1 METNNVKEISIK
13 GYLAEKG
20 IYPVKEYYGY
30 GMYLSPYRNEG
41 HPSFKV
47 DYRKNLWRDF
57 GADEGGSIIDLV
69 MKMRNCSDIEAIKLL
84 EEKADLPLI
93 VKTAFPPETESVGR
107 MKLIRVEQ
115 FLPPHLENYL
125 LRERAIPLEQ
135 AKKYLSTV
143 YYNVKGRV
151 YYAIGFKN
159 DKGGYELRNSQ
170 FKGCFPPKTI
180 TTFDRGTSTCNLFE
194 GFMDF
199 LSYLTLYPMK
209 EKDHPTESAV
219 VLNGTGNLEKVIPF
233 LSKHTQVY
241 AYLDNDEGGKQALEK
256 LIQLK
261 LPVTDCSKMY
271 ANHKDLN
278 EFLKQM
284 KRQKSTQ
291 IIPKSRRMKL

>member
-1 METNNVKEISIK
+1 METNNVKDISIK
-13 GYLAEKG
+13 GYLAERG
-20 IYPVKEYYGY
+20 IYPIKEYSGY
-30 GMYLSPYRNEG
+30 GMYLSPYRNEQ

-57 GADEGGSIIDLV
+57 GASEGGSVIDLV

-93 VKTAFPPETESVGR
+93 VKTAFPSEPELVER

-125 LRERAIPLEQ
+125 LQKRAIPIEL
-135 AKKYLSTV
+135 AKRYLSTV
-143 YYNVKGRV
+143 YYMVNNRE
-151 YYAIGFKN
+151 YHAFGFRN
-159 DKGGYELRNSQ
+159 DKGGFELRNAH

-180 TTFDRGTSTCNLFE
+180 TTFDRDTTTCNLFE

-209 EKDHPTESAV
+209 EKTLPTESAV
-219 VLNGTGNLEKVIPF
+219 VLNGIGNLGKAIPF
-233 LSKHTQVY
+233 LSKHTQIY
-241 AYLDNDEGGKQALEK
+241 AYMDNDEGGKEALQK
-256 LIQLK
+256 LERLK

-291 IIPKSRRMKL
+291 IIPKSRRVKF

>member
-1 METNNVKEISIK
+1 
-13 GYLAEKG
+13 
-20 IYPVKEYYGY
+20 
-30 GMYLSPYRNEG
+30 MYLSPYRNEQ

-57 GADEGGSIIDLV
+57 GAHEGGSIIDLV

-93 VKTAFPPETESVGR
+93 VKTAFPPESESVER

-115 FLPPHLENYL
+115 FLPPNLENYL
-125 LRERAIPLEQ
+125 FRERAIPL
-135 AKKYLSTV
+135 KLSKYLSTV
-143 YYNVKGRV
+143 YYSIKGRV

-159 DKGGYELRNSQ
+159 DKGGFELRNAH

-180 TTFDRGTSTCNLFE
+180 TTFDRGTSICNLFE

-209 EKDHPTESAV
+209 EENHPTESAV
-219 VLNGTGNLEKVIPF
+219 ILNGTGNLEKAIPF
-233 LSKHTQVY
+233 LSKHTQIY
-241 AYLDNDEGGKQALEK
+241 AYLDNDEGGKEALQK
-256 LIQLK
+256 LVKLK
-261 LPVTDCSKMY
+261 LPVIDCSKMY
-271 ANHKDLN
+271 VNHKDLN

-284 KRQKSTQ
+284 KRQKTNQ
-291 IIPKSRRMKL
+291 IIPKSKRMKR

>member
-1 METNNVKEISIK
+1 METNNVKDISIK
-13 GYLAEKG
+13 GYLAERG

-30 GMYLSPYRNEG
+30 GMYLSPYRNEQ

-57 GADEGGSIIDLV
+57 GAHEGGSIIDLV

-93 VKTAFPPETESVGR
+93 VKTAFPPESESVER

-115 FLPPHLENYL
+115 FLPPNLENYL
-125 LRERAIPLEQ
+125 LRERAIPLELS
-135 AKKYLSTV
+135 KYLSTV
-143 YYNVKGRV
+143 YYSVKERI
-151 YYAIGFKN
+151 YYAIGFEN
-159 DKGGYELRNSQ
+159 DKGGFELRNAD

-199 LSYLTLYPMK
+199 LSYLILYPMK
-209 EKDHPTESAV
+209 EKDIPTESTV
-219 VLNGTGNLEKVIPF
+219 VLNGTGNLKKAIPF
-233 LSKHTQVY
+233 LSKHAQIY
-241 AYLDNDEGGKQALEK
+241 AYLDNDEGGKQALQK
-256 LIQLK
+256 LAKLK

-284 KRQKSTQ
+284 KRQKTNQ
-291 IIPKSRRMKL
+291 IIPKFRRMKF

>member
-1 METNNVKEISIK
+1 METNNVKDISIK
-13 GYLAEKG
+13 GYLAERG

-30 GMYLSPYRNEG
+30 GMYLSPYRNEQ

-57 GADEGGSIIDLV
+57 GAHEGGSIIDLV
-69 MKMRNCSDIEAIKLL
+69 MKMQNCTLTQAMHIL

-93 VKTAFPPETESVGR
+93 VKTAFHSESESVER

-125 LRERAIPLEQ
+125 LRERAIPLELS
-135 AKKYLSTV
+135 KYLSTV
-143 YYNVKGRV
+143 YYSIKGRV
-151 YYAIGFKN
+151 YYAIGFEN
-159 DKGGYELRNSQ
+159 DKEGFELRNAH

-209 EKDHPTESAV
+209 EENHPTESAV
-219 VLNGTGNLEKVIPF
+219 ILNGTGNLEKAIPF
-233 LSKHTQVY
+233 LSKHTQIY
-241 AYLDNDEGGKQALEK
+241 AYLDNDEGGKEALQK
-256 LIQLK
+256 LVKLK
-261 LPVTDCSKMY
+261 LPVIDCSKMY
-271 ANHKDLN
+271 VNHKDLN

-284 KRQKSTQ
+284 KRQKTNQ
-291 IIPKSRRMKL
+291 IIPKSKRMKR

>member
-1 METNNVKEISIK
+1 METKNVKDISIK
-13 GYLAEKG
+13 GYLAEQG
-20 IYPVKEYYGY
+20 IYPIKEYYGY
-30 GMYLSPYRNEG
+30 GMYLSAYRDEK

-47 DYRKNLWRDF
+47 DYHKNLWRDF
-57 GADEGGSIIDLV
+57 GAHEGGSIIDLV
-69 MKMRNCSDIEAIKLL
+69 MKMNNCSDIEAIKLL

-93 VKTAFPPETESVGR
+93 VKTAFPSESESVER

-125 LRERAIPLEQ
+125 LHERAIPLELS
-135 AKKYLSTV
+135 KYLSTV
-143 YYNVKGRV
+143 YYSVNGRV

-159 DKGGYELRNSQ
+159 DKGGFELRNAQ
-170 FKGCFPPKTI
+170 FQGCFPPKAI

-209 EKDHPTESAV
+209 EKTLPTESAV
-219 VLNGTGNLEKVIPF
+219 VLNGTGNLEKGIPF
-233 LSKHTQVY
+233 LSKHTHIY
-241 AYLDNDEGGKQALEK
+241 AYLDNDAGGKEALQKLEK
-256 LIQLK
+256 IK
-261 LPVTDCSKMY
+261 LPLTDCSKMY

-278 EFLKQM
+278 EFLQQM
-284 KRQKSTQ
+284 KRQKTNQ

>member
-1 METNNVKEISIK
+1 METNNVKDISIK
-13 GYLAEKG
+13 GYLAERG

-30 GMYLSPYRNEG
+30 GMYLSPYRNEQ

-57 GADEGGSIIDLV
+57 GAHEGGSIIDLV

-93 VKTAFPPETESVGR
+93 VKTAFPPESESVER

-115 FLPPHLENYL
+115 FLPPNLENYL
-125 LRERAIPLEQ
+125 LRERAIPLELS
-135 AKKYLSTV
+135 KYLSTV
-143 YYNVKGRV
+143 YYSVKGRI
-151 YYAIGFKN
+151 YYAIGFEN
-159 DKGGYELRNSQ
+159 DKGGFELRNAD

-199 LSYLTLYPMK
+199 LSYLILNPMK
-209 EKDHPTESAV
+209 EKDIPTESTV
-219 VLNGTGNLEKVIPF
+219 VLNGTGNLKKAIPF
-233 LSKHTQVY
+233 LSKHAQIY
-241 AYLDNDEGGKQALEK
+241 AYLDNDEGGKQALQK
-256 LIQLK
+256 LAKLK

-284 KRQKSTQ
+284 KRQKTNQ
-291 IIPKSRRMKL
+291 IIPKFRRIKF

>member
-1 METNNVKEISIK
+1 MEANNVKEISIK
-13 GYLAEKG
+13 GYLAEQG
-20 IYPVKEYYGY
+20 IYPIKEYPAY

-47 DYRKNLWRDF
+47 NYRKNLWRDF
-57 GADEGGSIIDLV
+57 GAGEGGSIIDLV

-93 VKTAFPPETESVGR
+93 VKTAFPSESESVGR

-125 LRERAIPLEQ
+125 VRERAIPLEQ
-135 AKKYLSTV
+135 AKRHLSTV
-143 YYNVKGRV
+143 YYSVKERV

-159 DKGGYELRNSQ
+159 DKAGYELRNSQ

-180 TTFDRGTSTCNLFE
+180 TTIDRGTPTCNLFE

-241 AYLDNDEGGKQALEK
+241 AYLDNDEAGKEALQK

-261 LPVTDCSKMY
+261 LPITDCSKMY
-271 ANHKDLN
+271 VNHKDLN

-284 KRQKSTQ
+284 KGQKVTQ

>member
-13 GYLAEKG
+13 GYLAERG

-30 GMYLSPYRNEG
+30 GMYLSPYRNER

-47 DYRKNLWRDF
+47 DYSKNIWRDF
-57 GADEGGSIIDLV
+57 GAGEGGSIIDLV

-93 VKTAFPPETESVGR
+93 VKTAFPSESESVER

-125 LRERAIPLEQ
+125 LYERAIPLELS
-135 AKKYLSTV
+135 KYLSTV

-159 DKGGYELRNSQ
+159 DKGGFELRNAQ
-170 FKGCFPPKTI
+170 FQGCFPPKTI

-199 LSYLTLYPMK
+199 LSYLILYPLK
-209 EKDHPTESAV
+209 EKDIPTESTV
-219 VLNGTGNLEKVIPF
+219 VLNGTGNLKKAIPF
-233 LSKHTQVY
+233 LSKHTQIY
-241 AYLDNDEGGKQALEK
+241 AYLDNDEGGEQALQK
-256 LIQLK
+256 LAKLK
-261 LPVTDCSKMY
+261 LPVINCSKMY
-271 ANHKDLN
+271 VNHKDLN

-284 KRQKSTQ
+284 KRQKTNQ
-291 IIPKSRRMKL
+291 IIPKSRRMKF

>member
-13 GYLAEKG
+13 GYLAEQG
-20 IYPVKEYYGY
+20 IYPIKEYPAY
-30 GMYLSPYRNEG
+30 GMYKSPFRDEKTA
-41 HPSFKV
+41 SFKV
-47 DYRKNLWRDF
+47 DYKANLWYDF

-93 VKTAFPPETESVGR
+93 VKTAFPSESESVGR

-125 LRERAIPLEQ
+125 VRERAIPLEQ
-135 AKKYLSTV
+135 AKRHLSTV
-143 YYNVKGRV
+143 YYNVKGRI

-159 DKGGYELRNSQ
+159 DKGGFELRNSQ

-209 EKDHPTESAV
+209 EKDLPTESAV
-219 VLNGTGNLEKVIPF
+219 VLNGTGNLKKAIPF
-233 LSKHTQVY
+233 LSKHTQIY
-241 AYLDNDEGGKQALEK
+241 AYLDNDEGGKEALEK
-256 LIQLK
+256 LQKLN
-261 LPVTDCSKMY
+261 LPVKDISKRY
-271 ANHKDLN
+271 ADFKDVNDYLCGKKM
-278 EFLKQM
+278 EIPQTKLKPIRL
-284 KRQKSTQ
+284 KF
-291 IIPKSRRMKL
+291 